1 MFSTLGTVFSLLLSY
16 GLLLLANGLFSTL
29 LGVRTQVEGFSTDI
43 VGFIVA
49 SYFFGLLLGGVFA
62 GRIVARVGHIR
73 SFAAFA
79 SLMSITALLH
89 PLWISVGSWM
99 VLRMV
104 SGICMAGLIMVT
116 ESWLNERASNVNRG
130 QVLSF
135 YMITNYFAAGSGQLL
150 LSVGDP
156 SQFKLFSLAS
166 VLFSLA
172 LLPVLLTRA
181 KAPVPMPAA
190 RMPLLTLYRL
200 APLGMIG
207 VFCSGLLNA
216 SIHGLGPVYAT
227 NIGLSKEQLSLFMAS
242 LIMSGLILQWPMG
255 RWSDRIGRGPLL
267 VVIPIVV
274 AIVAI
279 AMTQVGNFLAIIG
292 FGILLGSFLFTI
304 YSLSAATSNDMADA
318 DQRVQLAGGLL
329 ITYGAGASLGPIIGG
344 QFMGLLGPSG
354 LFFYFALVSLLLALF
369 ATLKRRRD
377 GSPDKRKPF
386 VVVPASQATSNQLYL
401 SVHDESPETVVL
413 TDKSDD
419 AAKKPTAKL

>member
-1 MFSTLGTVFSLLLSY
+1 
-16 GLLLLANGLFSTL
+16 
-29 LGVRTQVEGFSTDI
+29 
-43 VGFIVA
+43 
-49 SYFFGLLLGGVFA
+49 
-62 GRIVARVGHIR
+62 
-73 SFAAFA
+73 
-79 SLMSITALLH
+79 MSITALLH

-99 VLRMV
+99 LLRVV

-156 SQFKLFSLAS
+156 SQFQLFSLAS

-181 KAPVPMPAA
+181 KAPVPVPAA
-190 RMPLLTLYRL
+190 RMPLRALYRL

-207 VFCSGLLNA
+207 VFCSGLMNA

-255 RWSDRIGRGPLL
+255 RLSDRIGRGPLL

-274 AIVAI
+274 
-279 AMTQVGNFLAIIG
+279 NFLAILG
-292 FGILLGSFLFTI
+292 FGVLLGSFLFTI
-304 YSLSAATSNDMADA
+304 YSLSAATSNDMVGT
-318 DQRVQLAGGLL
+318 DQRVQVAGGLL
-329 ITYGAGASLGPIIGG
+329 ITYGAGACLGPIIGG
-344 QFMGLLGPSG
+344 QFMGLFGSPG
-354 LFFYFALVSLLLALF
+354 LFFYFGLVGFFLAIFAL
-369 ATLKRRRD
+369 LKRRRD
-377 GSPDKRKPF
+377 GSPSKRKPF
-386 VVVPASQATSNQLYL
+386 VVVPATQATSNQLYV
-401 SVHDESPETVVL
+401 SVHDESPETVIL
-413 TDKSDD
+413 TDKVP
-419 AAKKPTAKL
+419 KKS